1 MGVVGER
8 YAQETP
14 TVQENGW
21 APGPLGTG
29 AGNSPPPEFHLQTV
43 QPVASRFT
51 DCAIPACD
59 LD

>member
-8 YAQETP
+8 YAQEND
-14 TVQENGW
+14 TVQENVW

-29 AGNSPPPEFHLQTV
+29 AGNFPPPEFHLQTV
-43 QPVASRFT
+43 QPVASHFT
-51 DCAIPACD
+51 NYAIPAYD